1 MPDPVVFIDLKAQQ
15 ARLGSRI
22 EDAIRRVLD
31 HGKYIM
37 GPEIATLES
46 QLSAF
51 CGARHAVTCANG
63 TEALSMV
70 LMAWGHRSRGCRLR
84 AIVHVH
90 WPRPRLPLW
99 LAQPLSLS
107 MSGPIPSILT

>member
-70 LMAWGHRSRGCRLR
+70 LMAWGIGQGDAVFVPSFTFIGHGRGCRFGWRNPCLCR
-84 AIVHVH
+84 CPA
-90 WPRPRLPLW
+90 RYL
-99 LAQPLSLS
+99 QS
-107 MSGPIPSILT
+107 